1 MQMNYTLL
9 HPIWKPI
16 SRNSALGPEGSYLVV
31 QNDKDTPVNVT
42 LTILPSN
49 ITFKEIELQK
59 HQAKKINISEIF
71 GGSQSIILNA
81 GNGNCTIHIA
91 SPAPEDNSEKNF
103 QWGGANVNPIHGA
116 YLLVLIF
123 LIGGG
128 AWACFELR
136 KRGRHLDGVPYQE
149 LEMGQPEIVL
159 AANVETKGGWD
170 EDWDVDWDEEKA
182 VKSPGGKRLRQG
194 KANGNG
200 VASGSSHDDGWGND
214 WDD

>member
-1 MQMNYTLL
+1 MLL
-9 HPIWKPI
+9 IGLF
-16 SRNSALGPEGSYLVV
+16 S
-31 QNDKDTPVNVT
+31 PV
-42 LTILPSN
+42 SC
-49 ITFKEIELQK
+49 Q
-59 HQAKKINISEIF
+59 INISEII

-91 SPAPEDNSEKNF
+91 SPPPEDNSEKNF
-103 QWGGANVNPIHGA
+103 QWGSANVNPTHGA
-116 YLLVLIF
+116 YILVLMV

-170 EDWDVDWDEEKA
+170 EDWDDDWDEEKA

-200 VASGSSHDDGWGND
+200 VASGSSHNDG
-214 WDD
+214 

>member
-1 MQMNYTLL
+1 MRVVGLHFVGFSFKFRFLL
-9 HPIWKPI
+9 LIGLF
-16 SRNSALGPEGSYLVV
+16 S
-31 QNDKDTPVNVT
+31 PV
-42 LTILPSN
+42 SC
-49 ITFKEIELQK
+49 Q
-59 HQAKKINISEIF
+59 INISEII
-71 GGSQSIILNA
+71 GGSQSIVLNA
-81 GNGNCTIHIA
+81 GNGNCTIDIA
-91 SPAPEDNSEKNF
+91 SPAPEDNSKKNF
-103 QWGGANVNPIHGA
+103 QWGGVNVNPTHGA
-116 YLLVLIF
+116 YILVLMF

-159 AANVETKGGWD
+159 AANVETRGGWN
-170 EDWDVDWDEEKA
+170 EDWDDDWDEEKA